1 MNTGRNFSNDELDHM
16 LPFQQNGKFRSI
28 DCVIKS
34 NIQDLEILI
43 DSYVYQLNEKM
54 ESYEITEKDCDYLVG
69 VVDKNIKTIEGY
81 IEKLSVLNDSTNKIL
96 VNYKFIKDRY
106 VDILV
111 ILVNYSNSIK
121 DYLNEAE
128 IINSIKE
135 LEGMKCVGDDVEDNV
150 GNNVED
156 NVEDSTSTDEE
167 HIDLDEQLFVSTNVN
182 GRTREGVK
190 AECEEKKD
198 DFLKA
203 LKTAS
208 AETIE
213 RFVGDVKIMYDDIVG
228 SVNDIVGSINDKRN
242 TFYKLSE
249 ILDYYEFIISNYNG
263 YGSKSTNEPEDHPV
277 ISHIKKDAAV
287 RSVDNLIDS
296 YASLLK
302 SVYSDQTKF

>member
-28 DCVIKS
+28 DCVTKS
-34 NIQDLEILI
+34 NTQDLEILI

-69 VVDKNIKTIEGY
+69 VVNKNIKTIEGY
-81 IEKLSVLNDSTNKIL
+81 IEKLSVLNDSANKIL
-96 VNYKFIKDRY
+96 ANYKFIKDRY

-128 IINSIKE
+128 IINSIKKSE
-135 LEGMKCVGDDVEDNV
+135 DIECVGDDVEDNALS
-150 GNNVED
+150 N
-156 NVEDSTSTDEE
+156 EE
-167 HIDLDEQLFVSTNVN
+167 QVDLDEQLFVSTNVN
-182 GRTREGVK
+182 GRTREDVK

-228 SVNDIVGSINDKRN
+228 DVNDIVGSINDKRN

-249 ILDYYEFIISNYNG
+249 ILDYYEFIISNYNS
-263 YGSKSTNEPEDHPV
+263 YGNKNTNKPEDHPV